1 MPKKLPNSMM
11 KETVEIP
18 VEHRIP
24 KKTSAWV
31 EHVREFA
38 KQNNMKFF
46 AAMKDPKCR
55 ESYHKK

>member
-1 MPKKLPNSMM
+1 MM

-31 EHVREFA
+31 EHVRQFA

-55 ESYHKK
+55 ESYHKR